1 MALSSFIPMKEVP
14 GIDIPMIELQTPTKV
29 LSKSMDLGTVSL
41 YDLDL
46 LITQTLEDYSNQN
59 NRSQFQQIN
68 INNDAKEEES
78 IALTDKLNY
87 TDPLVIFDPSIE
99 NTIVV
104 TQDMGYHLI
113 DETRKETDKIL
124 NEDELTING
133 IKAPL
138 IKFNNNTIN
147 WSLICYCKLRFRGIL
162 PELELALFDDGY
174 ISKSDPPGLNNR
186 LTFIIMPEIDGAY
199 KKVSLDFYINHYE
212 RTYRSPDNRPI
223 LLCYCSYYLPGM
235 YEIRNEAIN
244 YKNIPDRK
252 AKTCELTTY
261 ECLYSVAKT
270 LGLGYQVTEDC
281 PKINDKQKRL
291 LFNQNFVEFIQ
302 ETIDSGGIDE
312 DSIFDAWVDLN
323 NTLNLINVS
332 WVFNQEKK
340 ITPEY
345 LSVYGLAGA
354 LSNEDIGLQPSFVK
368 VPRTLTNF
376 HYLGIPVNLEFHSK
390 DFEQIQTNIRNE
402 GILVKNTTLN
412 LYRGSESDGINSIV
426 QNDIINKENS
436 VDGRYINEYMVQRN
450 MDVNINFDNFN
461 VTYQKQMHD
470 NFFKTQRASIYK
482 VSLTKINFGLKR
494 GTLISLAYFST
505 DIGEKTEIIR
515 STFNLIGDKSI
526 DMPDI
531 SKIQLESGKTIQD
544 IITDEDYPLMNFAK
558 SGIYYIDSMEI
569 EYDISYETIVQT
581 LYLIRLGNKSN
592 YHNKHTMAKILNEN
606 HEIINRANATN
617 TSSSRLNDDATSL
630 VDLKIFY

>member
-1 MALSSFIPMKEVP
+1 M
-14 GIDIPMIELQTPTKV
+14 
-29 LSKSMDLGTVSL
+29 
-41 YDLDL
+41 
-46 LITQTLEDYSNQN
+46 
-59 NRSQFQQIN
+59 
-68 INNDAKEEES
+68 
-78 IALTDKLNY
+78 
-87 TDPLVIFDPSIE
+87 
-99 NTIVV
+99 
-104 TQDMGYHLI
+104 
-113 DETRKETDKIL
+113 
-124 NEDELTING
+124 
-133 IKAPL
+133 
-138 IKFNNNTIN
+138 
-147 WSLICYCKLRFRGIL
+147 
-162 PELELALFDDGY
+162 
-174 ISKSDPPGLNNR
+174 
-186 LTFIIMPEIDGAY
+186 
-199 KKVSLDFYINHYE
+199 
-212 RTYRSPDNRPI
+212 
-223 LLCYCSYYLPGM
+223 
-235 YEIRNEAIN
+235 
-244 YKNIPDRK
+244 
-252 AKTCELTTY
+252 
-261 ECLYSVAKT
+261 
-270 LGLGYQVTEDC
+270 
-281 PKINDKQKRL
+281 
-291 LFNQNFVEFIQ
+291 FNQNFVEFIQ

-412 LYRGSESDGINSIV
+412 LYRGSESSGINSIV

-617 TSSSRLNDDATSL
+617 TSSSKSNDDATSL